1 MSLIDESECLMEKKS
16 RKDNFL
22 IAQVAFCYFAVF
34 NAFIP
39 VLALIG
45 ADYSMN
51 GAPLLQR
58 ISILASIIANVF
70 LVTLGLSVMAI
81 SLERCTKV
89 VWRIALIVLSVAAIG
104 NVLAMLAQLSI
115 MPILSTMVSIAGIA
129 SLIYERN
136 AVFGKS
142 KSDASNVVHG

>member
-1 MSLIDESECLMEKKS
+1 MEKKS
-16 RKDNFL
+16 LKDNFL

-34 NAFIP
+34 NAFVL

-45 ADYSMN
+45 TDYSLN

-58 ISILASIIANVF
+58 ISILASTIANVF
-70 LVTLGLSVMAI
+70 LITLGFSVMAM

-89 VWRIALIVLSVAAIG
+89 VWRIALIVLGVAVIV

-115 MPILSTMVSIAGIA
+115 MPILSTVVSVAGIA

-142 KSDASNVVHG
+142 KSDTSGVVHG

>member
-1 MSLIDESECLMEKKS
+1 MEKKS
-16 RKDNFL
+16 LKDNFL

-34 NAFIP
+34 NAFVL

-45 ADYSMN
+45 TDYSLN

-58 ISILASIIANVF
+58 ISILASTIANVF
-70 LVTLGLSVMAI
+70 LITLGFSVMAM

-89 VWRIALIVLSVAAIG
+89 VWRIALIVLGVAVIV

-115 MPILSTMVSIAGIA
+115 MPILSTVVSVAGIA

-142 KSDASNVVHG
+142 KRDTSGVVHG

>member
-1 MSLIDESECLMEKKS
+1 MEKKS
-16 RKDNFL
+16 QKDNFL

-34 NAFIP
+34 NAFIL

-58 ISILASIIANVF
+58 ISILASTIANVF
-70 LVTLGLSVMAI
+70 LVTLGFSVMAM
-81 SLERCTKV
+81 SLERCTQV
-89 VWRIALIVLSVAAIG
+89 VWRIALIVLLVAVIG
-104 NVLAMLAQLSI
+104 NVLAMLAQPSI
-115 MPILSTMVSIAGIA
+115 MPILSTAVSVAGVA
-129 SLIYERN
+129 SLIYERD

-142 KSDASNVVHG
+142 RSDASDVVHG